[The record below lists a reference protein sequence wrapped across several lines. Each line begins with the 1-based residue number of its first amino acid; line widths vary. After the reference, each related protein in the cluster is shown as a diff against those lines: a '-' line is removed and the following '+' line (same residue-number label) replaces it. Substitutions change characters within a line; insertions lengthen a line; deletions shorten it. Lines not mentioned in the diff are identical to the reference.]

1 MMKAE
6 VLSLAN
12 PKYNRKTS
20 EERKQEIQAIS
31 KKALQQIEKYT
42 KSVEDVLEYADFMS
56 RFHSYSANNLALIQQ
71 QFSGAEA
78 VASFKDWKDK
88 GYSVQKGEKGIQ
100 ILSYAP
106 VTLFKDANGEM
117 KQLSQATQQEKKL
130 IKDGQIPTRKIANFK
145 VGHVFDISQTNAPI
159 EDLPKIFPN
168 KQFNFQIEEGRN
180 AEHLRKGIEAVSKEL
195 NIDIRDMRQSEL
207 GVTEL
212 GASKGAFVQGK
223 DGKGKEI
230 VMNSRNTETQALATS
245 IHELAHAK
253 LHIKGG
259 EFDNMERATKEFQA
273 ELTSYIVCK
282 HFGMD
287 TSEKAIP
294 YIATWTQNGEK
305 IEDKQ
310 KALEGVHKTAKEF
323 IEIMDTVIS
332 EEKEKEMQVE
342 NEQETKP
349 EFNDRQLH
357 YMSNILIADEAS
369 LRKGVNTDPWSKSF
383 YENLKNETVER
394 TQAVERHL
402 NQHEINQVMQ
412 EVNVYRNDIDAKE
425 EFNSTNLYELVR
437 GKDIPKFK
445 ELKDQIKGWQEESND
460 INPIPGIEEEI
471 FRDKIEYNRI
481 DTYYDKDDN
490 DRKALTRLQTR
501 IELNNIKVQESEF
514 ALRGEY
520 SITADQE
527 IKQEEVKMYPIDP
540 KEAIY
545 CELTGKAIPDD
556 DIYFTTH
563 DGKSLSEEAKM
574 LMYTDE
580 EWTKSTENGNYQT
593 FNFYSIQLSNSEMT
607 SKDPEPRIDNKNEY
621 YFYDGQSKPVKLG
634 TVSDIVSIAQNQ
646 EPIDHFSLDKEF
658 IRDLAFFKDEP
669 KEEFNEKMQKY
680 NVLKNPKLKDF
691 QQVNER
697 LGLGKDQNLLN
708 IKNEAGRKAQ
718 LALKMCMQR

>member
-1 MMKAE
+1 MMKE
-6 VLSLAN
+6 GVLSLAN

-31 KKALQQIEKYT
+31 EKALQQIEKYT
-42 KSVEDVLEYADFMS
+42 KSVDDVLEYANFMS

-100 ILSYAP
+100 ILNYAP
-106 VTLFKDANGEM
+106 VTLFKDVNGEI

-168 KQFNFQIEEGRN
+168 KQFNFLIEEGKN

-230 VMNSRNTETQALATS
+230 VVNSRNTETQALATS

-332 EEKEKEMQVE
+332 EEQQLAME
-342 NEQETKP
+342 N
-349 EFNDRQLH
+349 
-357 YMSNILIADEAS
+357 
-369 LRKGVNTDPWSKSF
+369 V
-383 YENLKNETVER
+383 
-394 TQAVERHL
+394 
-402 NQHEINQVMQ
+402 
-412 EVNVYRNDIDAKE
+412 
-425 EFNSTNLYELVR
+425 
-437 GKDIPKFK
+437 
-445 ELKDQIKGWQEESND
+445 QEE
-460 INPIPGIEEEI
+460 
-471 FRDKIEYNRI
+471 
-481 DTYYDKDDN
+481 
-490 DRKALTRLQTR
+490 
-501 IELNNIKVQESEF
+501 KVQESKIGNKEE
-514 ALRGEY
+514 LL
-520 SITADQE
+520 SIADQE
-527 IKQEEVKMYPIDP
+527 VKPSVHLGRPMMYIDGDIKNSRPFGEMNSYVAEFHNKNYVSYTVSYSKDEEIKSFSGKYRWDEYNHPLAHIKDNNLVEKDTLKDLQKNWLDHLGREDFELWKKQETNIKYYEENKLLYPVDP
-540 KEAIY
+540 DEAIY
-545 CELTGKAIPDD
+545 CELTGKAILED
-556 DIYFTTH
+556 DICFKTN
-563 DGKSLSEEAKM
+563 DGKVLSEQAKM
-574 LMYTDE
+574 LMYTKE
-580 EWTKSTENGNYQT
+580 EWEKSTENGNYQT
-593 FNFYSIQLSNSEMT
+593 FNFYSFHLTDSQMT
-607 SKDPEPRIDNKNEY
+607 RREPEPKIDNKNEY

-634 TVSDIVSIAQNQ
+634 TVSDIVSSAQNQ
-646 EPIDHFSLDKEF
+646 GSIDHFSLDKEF
-658 IRDLAFFKDEP
+658 IRDLAFSKNEP
-669 KEEFNEKMQKY
+669 KEEFNEKMQKH

-697 LGLGKDQNLLN
+697 LGLGKNQNLIE

-718 LALKMCMQR
+718 MALRMGMQR

>member
-1 MMKAE
+1 M
-6 VLSLAN
+6 AN

-31 KKALQQIEKYT
+31 EKALQQIEKYT
-42 KSVEDVLEYADFMS
+42 KSVDDVLEYANFMS

-71 QFSGAEA
+71 QFEGAEA
-78 VASFKDWKDK
+78 VSSFKDWKDK

-106 VTLFKDANGEM
+106 VTLFKDAKGEM
-117 KQLSQATQQEKKL
+117 KQLSQATPQEKKL

-223 DGKGKEI
+223 DGKEI

-259 EFDNMERATKEFQA
+259 EYDNMERATKEFQA

-323 IEIMDTVIS
+323 IEIMDTFIS
-332 EEKEKEMQVE
+332 EEKEKEMQVA
-342 NEQETKP
+342 NEQEVKP

-369 LRKGVNTDPWSKSF
+369 LRKNINIDPWSDNF
-383 YENLKNETVER
+383 YENLSNGTVER
-394 TQAVERHL
+394 TQAVEKHL
-402 NQHEINQVMQ
+402 NQDEINQVMQ
-412 EVNVYRNDIDAKE
+412 EVNVYRNEIDAKE
-425 EFNSTNLYELVR
+425 EFTSTNLYDLVR
-437 GKDIPKFK
+437 GKDILKFK
-445 ELKDQIKGWQEESND
+445 ELKEQIKDWQEDSKD
-460 INPIPGIEEEI
+460 INPIPGIEEQI
-471 FRDKIEYNRI
+471 FRDKLEYDRI
-481 DTYYDKDDN
+481 DTTYDKDDN
-490 DRKALTRLQTR
+490 DRKALTKLQTR
-501 IELNNIKVQESEF
+501 IELNSIKVQESELTT
-514 ALRGEY
+514 ATNGEY
-520 SITADQE
+520 SMIADQE

-540 KEAIY
+540 DEAIY
-545 CELTGKAIPDD
+545 CELTGKAIPDN
-556 DIYFTTH
+556 DIYYRTN

-574 LMYTDE
+574 LMYTND

-593 FNFYSIQLSNSEMT
+593 FNFYSVHLSNSDMT
-607 SKDPEPRIDNKNEY
+607 SKKPEPRIDNKNEY

-634 TVSDIVSIAQNQ
+634 TVSDIVSSAQNQ
-646 EPIDHFSLDKEF
+646 ESIDHFSLDKEF
-658 IRDLAFFKDEP
+658 IRDLAFSKNEP
-669 KEEFNEKMQKY
+669 KEEFNEKMQKH
-680 NVLKNPKLKDF
+680 NVLKSPKLKDF
-691 QQVNER
+691 QQANER
-697 LGLGKDQNLLN
+697 LGLEKNQNLID
-708 IKNEAGRKAQ
+708 IKKEAGIRAQ
-718 LALKMCMQR
+718 MAALKMGMQR